1 MNLSFSKTTYYT
13 IYTLLACL
21 LYILPVRASFVS
33 NLPQEVALTIANN
46 NYKSEYAYNL
56 NIVYLV
62 PSDGDTLPGFRQ
74 RISELM
80 LWAQKSTED
89 AMTKHGYPSKTFG
102 LLVNHSQEVKIQVI
116 RSAYC
121 YGDLTYE
128 GTSGASR
135 AQQEVTSFYEQF
147 PGEKASLHTLILY
160 PSELKE
166 DGIHAVASTPFYGI
180 GNFGHALDY
189 PLLSLKNIQ
198 TGGII
203 GNEARNWFGG
213 MIHEMFHALSLPHN
227 TLPSHE
233 TGTALMRFHG
243 RLGRDPIIL
252 TAADASIL
260 NVNQIC
266 SKIEGIYYTPS
277 ECQLEVNPPVYKP
290 TSKSILLKGQLTF
303 PQSVDCVLIYI
314 DPYEESDHKIGPP
327 GAPNTD
333 YDAVSFVVRPHRNT
347 FEIEIPI
354 NALRNFKTD
363 IDHYIRINLL
373 HQNGFQSKNVYTS
386 SFRFMTDK
394 TPNIEPNNYLYDADF

>member
-1 MNLSFSKTTYYT
+1 MYLSLSKPVHYT
-13 IYTLLACL
+13 IYTLCIGL
-21 LYILPVRASFVS
+21 LYISSAKASLVS
-33 NLPQEVALTIANN
+33 NMPREVAITIENN
-46 NYKSEYAYNL
+46 SYQSAHAYNL
-56 NIVYLV
+56 NIIYLV
-62 PSDGDTLPGFRQ
+62 PSDGDTIAGYRE

-80 LWAQKSTED
+80 LWAQKSTKD
-89 AMTKHGYPSKTFG
+89 AMAGHGYPEKTFG
-102 LLVNHSQEVKIQVI
+102 LLVNHRKEVKIQVI

-121 YGDLTYE
+121 YGELTYE
-128 GTSGASR
+128 GSSGASR
-135 AQQEVTSFYEQF
+135 AQQEVTSFYKQF

-189 PLLSLKNIQ
+189 PHLSLKNIQ

-213 MIHEMFHALSLPHN
+213 MIHELFHALSLPHN
-227 TLPSHE
+227 TLTSQE

-243 RLGRDPIIL
+243 RLGRDPVIL

-260 NVNQIC
+260 NLNQIC

-277 ECQLEVNPPVYKP
+277 ECQLDVNSPVYEP
-290 TSKSILLKGQLTF
+290 TSKSILLKGQLTI
-303 PQSVDCVLIYI
+303 PHNVDCVLIYI
-314 DPYEESDHKIGPP
+314 DPYEESDRKIGPP

-333 YDAVSFVVRPHRNT
+333 YDAVSFVVRPQGNT

-354 NALRNFKTD
+354 DALRNFKTD

-373 HQNGFQSKNVYTS
+373 HQNGFQSKNVYIS
-386 SFRFMTDK
+386 SFRFMKDK
-394 TPNIEPNNYLYDADF
+394 TPKIDYVDF

>member
-1 MNLSFSKTTYYT
+1 MCLSLSKPVYYT
-13 IYTLLACL
+13 ICTLIVGL
-21 LYILPVRASFVS
+21 LYISSAIASLIS
-33 NLPQEVALTIANN
+33 NMPREVAITIENN
-46 NYKSEYAYNL
+46 SYKSEHAYNL
-56 NIVYLV
+56 NIIYLV
-62 PSDGDTLPGFRQ
+62 PSDGDTVAGFRE

-89 AMTKHGYPSKTFG
+89 AMTRHGYPSKTFG
-102 LLVNHSQEVKIQVI
+102 LLVNHRKEVKIQVI
-116 RSAYC
+116 RSAHC
-121 YGDLTYE
+121 YRELTYE
-128 GTSGASR
+128 GSSGASR
-135 AQQEVTSFYEQF
+135 AQQEVTSFYKQF

-189 PLLSLKNIQ
+189 PHLSLKNIQ

-213 MIHEMFHALSLPHN
+213 MIHELFHALSLPHN
-227 TLPSHE
+227 TLTSQE

-243 RLGRDPIIL
+243 RLGRDPVIL

-260 NVNQIC
+260 NLNQIC

-277 ECQLEVNPPVYKP
+277 ECQLDVNSPVYEP
-290 TSKSILLKGQLTF
+290 TSKSILLKGQLTI
-303 PQSVDCVLIYI
+303 PHNVDCVLIYI
-314 DPYEESDHKIGPP
+314 DPYEESDRKIGPP

-333 YDAVSFVVRPHRNT
+333 YDAVSFVVRPQGNT

-354 NALRNFKTD
+354 DALRNFKTD

-373 HQNGFQSKNVYTS
+373 HQNGFQSKNVYIS
-386 SFRFMTDK
+386 SFRFMKDK
-394 TPNIEPNNYLYDADF
+394 TPKIDYVDF